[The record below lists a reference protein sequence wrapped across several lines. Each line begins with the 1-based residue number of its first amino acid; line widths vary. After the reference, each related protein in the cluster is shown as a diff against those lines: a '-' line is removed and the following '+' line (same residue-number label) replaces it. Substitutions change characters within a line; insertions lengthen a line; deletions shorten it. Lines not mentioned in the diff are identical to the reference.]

1 MLKFDEFNKLVKD
14 FSSIADFLII
24 YIEEAHAVGTV
35 QTPHEHLQLLIY
47 SIPFRKKSNLAQEGT
62 ANNHNQRR

>member
-14 FSSIADFLII
+14 FSSVADFLII

-35 QTPHEHLQLLIY
+35 QTSHEHLPKLLIY
-47 SIPFRKKSNLAQEGT
+47 NIPFKKKSKLAEEG
-62 ANNHNQRR
+62 AENQRR